1 MDLHMPIQGGVA
13 VMREITRD
21 LPTCHVFVL
30 TTLDDDESAFEAVR
44 AGAQAYLLKDVDG
57 AELLYTI
64 RGLRCG
70 ESRLTPRIARKV
82 VAEFRRLAAPDGSPT
97 TYTAAPVLPPKE
109 KQGPTG
115 RKTFNE
121 VEDKILQLISEGTS
135 HPHIAAFLSIAEGTV
150 RSFVTQKASIDNLF
164 QRQAQSSAN
173 QETSPLV
180 LACHLFRSFE
190 SPSSRSVT

>member
-135 HPHIAAFLSIAEGTV
+135 HPHIAAFLFNRGRDREKLRNAE
-150 RSFVTQKASIDNLF
+150 SLN
-164 QRQAQSSAN
+164 RQPFSA
-173 QETSPLV
+173 TSPV
-180 LACHLFRSFE
+180 IGKPRNFA
-190 SPSSRSVT
+190 SRIGMPFV